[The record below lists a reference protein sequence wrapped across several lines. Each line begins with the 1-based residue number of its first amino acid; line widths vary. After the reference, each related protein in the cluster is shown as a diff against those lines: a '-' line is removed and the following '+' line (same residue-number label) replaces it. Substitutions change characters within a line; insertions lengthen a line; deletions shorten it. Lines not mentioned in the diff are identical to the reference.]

1 MEPVFETGP
10 VWRED
15 AHFLNAASAQI
26 RQKEGRT
33 AMKCRSRGD
42 RGHSGRVSSGIVKEL
57 LLFSGVHREP
67 VYVSASIEVNTYP
80 D

>member
-42 RGHSGRVSSGIVKEL
+42 RGRSGRVSSGIVKGL
-57 LLFSGVHREP
+57 L
-67 VYVSASIEVNTYP
+67 
-80 D
+80 